1 MKTKLLLLLS
11 LLMLPAVAAQVSY
24 DIETEAET
32 ANISVD
38 ILLDC
43 NRFNCPE
50 LTWGKPSDYR
60 LVNITDAN
68 GKIENYDENSEQV
81 VADTG
86 SPIEGQEKVVTLNF
100 RTDKEADEIYD
111 GLYRRRLS
119 LSGFSDE
126 SMQGTVY
133 SQNLSSGDVGYG
145 FQSSYSDKRFNFT
158 GQGPVNIDVNF
169 GSGMETDYFIFYGE
183 EPGFDT
189 EEVYEISV
197 GTTGLVQSYE
207 RIPVAIMP
215 SERYNQTQTKW
226 SAGEYSSGSIRLRD
240 AEDTS
245 LKATL
250 GRETVHALNDNLL
263 DWDATSSSYM
273 DEGTSEFVGYLFER
287 RQVPVDERDGSVRQI
302 FGESV
307 RVDKDPN
314 DGYYTRIPSRGD
326 KETLWNYYQGGAD
339 FMKAWKPGDSQYRSF
354 GYAYSQL
361 IVRHNLIEKNI
372 TLKEMYDYLEVDR
385 EIESAENK
393 WQVLSE
399 DLDLTPCK
407 SESREEFNR
416 CLEEVNDHS
425 NFESF
430 RAEPNRN
437 QDNLVINDTETP
449 EYEDNNLNYGS
460 ENRTVTDGIE
470 GRESFGSFIK
480 SILNFTTDLINSLLL
495 NIGK

>member
-1 MKTKLLLLLS
+1 
-11 LLMLPAVAAQVSY
+11 MLPAVAAQVSY
-24 DIETEAET
+24 DIETEPDN

-50 LTWGKPSDYR
+50 LTWGKPADYS

-68 GKIENYDENSEQV
+68 GEIESYDENSDQV
-81 VADTG
+81 VVDTG
-86 SPIEGQEKVVTLNF
+86 SPINGQEKVVTLNF
-100 RTDKEADEIYD
+100 RTSKEADQIYD

-133 SQNLSSGDVGYG
+133 SEDLASGDAGYG
-145 FQSSYSDKRFNFT
+145 FESSYSDQRFNFT

-169 GSGMETDYFIFYGE
+169 GAGMQTDHYTFYGE
-183 EPGFDT
+183 EPGFDS

-197 GTTGLVQSYE
+197 GTTGLVQSYP

-215 SERYNQTQTKW
+215 SDRYNQTQTKW

-240 AEDTS
+240 TDESS

-250 GRETVHALNDNLL
+250 GRETVHALNDDLL

-287 RQVPVDERDGSVRQI
+287 RQVPVDERDGSVRQL

-307 RVDKDPN
+307 TVDKDP
-314 DGYYTRIPSRGD
+314 DDSYYTRIPSRGD
-326 KETLWNYYQGGAD
+326 KETLWNYYQEDAQ
-339 FMKAWKPGDSQYRSF
+339 FMKTWKPGDSQYRSF

-372 TLKEMYDYLEVDR
+372 TLQQLYDYLEMDR
-385 EIESAENK
+385 EIESSETK
-393 WQVLSE
+393 WQALSE
-399 DLDLTPCK
+399 NLDLTPCN
-407 SESREEFNR
+407 SESREEFDQ
-416 CLEEVNDHS
+416 CLEEANDHS

-430 RAEPNRN
+430 RAEPNR
-437 QDNLVINDTETP
+437 DHGNLIINETETP
-449 EYEDNNLNYGS
+449 EYDENKLNYGS
-460 ENRTVTDGIE
+460 DNRTVTDSVS
-470 GRESFGSFIK
+470 GRESFGSFVK
-480 SILNFTTDLINSLLL
+480 SILDFTTDLINSLLL